1 MWSDDDP
8 LLQLPNVDY
17 EKVKDLK
24 KKKVTIDSYCRM
36 TTEERKALNLY
47 SNPEHFN
54 DSELAIKSLPVIDV
68 NVTFGVE
75 GETDI
80 AIGDFLTIKIEITH
94 LYLGDN

>member
-1 MWSDDDP
+1 
-8 LLQLPNVDY
+8 
-17 EKVKDLK
+17 
-24 KKKVTIDSYCRM
+24 M

-80 AIGDFLTIKIEITH
+80 AVGDFLTIKIEITH